1 MKSQTVGASRSSNSA
16 TTDSPVAGNDSRM
29 RRGFTAS
36 AGAAHSEPRTK
47 QRRVCRE
54 GRIDADDST
63 RGPKPVE
70 GELVLLSAALTVQPE
85 AREGAA
91 AHHRSMKRKT
101 PRFIVAVVD
110 FYAGNDLDR
119 APLDYLQNR
128 LGEVWRSTDGEYLLD
143 FLTGSA

>member
-1 MKSQTVGASRSSNSA
+1 
-16 TTDSPVAGNDSRM
+16 
-29 RRGFTAS
+29 
-36 AGAAHSEPRTK
+36 
-47 QRRVCRE
+47 
-54 GRIDADDST
+54 
-63 RGPKPVE
+63 
-70 GELVLLSAALTVQPE
+70 
-85 AREGAA
+85 
-91 AHHRSMKRKT
+91 MKRKT